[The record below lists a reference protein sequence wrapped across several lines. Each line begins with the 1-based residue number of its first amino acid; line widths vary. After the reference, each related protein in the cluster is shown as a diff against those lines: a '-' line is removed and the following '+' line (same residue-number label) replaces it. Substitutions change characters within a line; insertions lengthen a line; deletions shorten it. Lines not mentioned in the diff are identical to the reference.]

1 MCNLQS
7 NLKLNKRKI
16 EKERAA
22 SGREKRRWR
31 KKRGTLENARQR
43 ESSASILTESLQDL
57 SKISSRTVCRSMGK
71 DRERRRERERVSAG
85 RERKK
90 GETAQCARGSRDIV
104 VLLAS
109 LRRRLPKPP
118 KSWMLLFVSGF
129 SSVWKFQ
136 RARRYQSARGRWRC
150 SGNVV
155 PRELLETNDTSGKKR
170 TELSLTSKQIS
181 DNLSKNLI
189 IAEKRRYWHKPSK
202 ETCILFLRKIVK
214 CCTLSLLI

>member
-7 NLKLNKRKI
+7 NLKLNKRK
-16 EKERAA
+16 R
-22 SGREKRRWR
+22 GREREWAVRGRKRETQMKEETRHT
-31 KKRGTLENARQR
+31 GECEGR
-43 ESSASILTESLQDL
+43 ERVLSIYTHGIPPGSLQDL
-57 SKISSRTVCRSMGK
+57 FSHCLQKCGERKRGK
-71 DRERRRERERVSAG
+71 QNAEQERE
-85 RERKK
+85 K

-136 RARRYQSARGRWRC
+136 RARRYRSARGRWRC

-155 PRELLETNDTSGKKR
+155 PRELLETNDTSGKKHM
-170 TELSLTSKQIS
+170 EFLSLTSK
-181 DNLSKNLI
+181 
-189 IAEKRRYWHKPSK
+189 
-202 ETCILFLRKIVK
+202 
-214 CCTLSLLI
+214 